1 MRLLRD
7 IHLYLGCI
15 FAPMTLFFITSGV
28 WQIFGLQW
36 PKEKQPAG
44 VLTYLSTIHTERGLK
59 GGDIHTLSS
68 PFMRWFVVAMA
79 ISLVI
84 TIVLGIVM
92 AFRFGR
98 GRIASLC
105 LGIGL
110 AVPVTLAALA
120 FFRVVVP

>member
-59 GGDIHTLSS
+59 GGDIQTLSS

-79 ISLVI
+79 LSLII

-98 GRIASLC
+98 GRIATLC
-105 LGIGL
+105 LTVGL
-110 AVPVTLAALA
+110 AIPVALA
-120 FFRVVVP
+120 VLAVFRIGAP